1 MVRRTEPS
9 SSGVSTTTHVLRWG
23 LVPGDPQDMLTIR
36 QTFEGHT
43 NSVLRV
49 DFLTNGMQLVTSASD
64 GLVKL
69 WNIKDEQCVKTLDNH
84 EDKACCDGD

>member
-1 MVRRTEPS
+1 MPS
-9 SSGVSTTTHVLRWG
+9 V
-23 LVPGDPQDMLTIR
+23 

-49 DFLTNGMQLVTSASD
+49 EFVTRGMQLLTCASD

-69 WNIKDEQCVKTLDNH
+69 WNIRDEQCVATLDNH
-84 EDKACCDGD
+84 EEKVRCDLIAVRREVARC